1 METQAINP
9 PRRGLQ
15 MPRDRRPEFKQ
26 EMMIKGRRVRIP
38 KDTTKQ
44 SFKFSDDFHK
54 KSFDE
59 KGFLY
64 FGFKSSGAEK
74 AAARARGLIG
84 KTDSENHEQ
93 LQKWLNG
100 QTSQEV
106 ENNKGN
112 C

>member
-1 METQAINP
+1 
-9 PRRGLQ
+9 

-26 EMMIKGRRVRIP
+26 EMMIKGRKVRIP
-38 KDTTKQ
+38 KDRTKQ
-44 SFKFSDDFHK
+44 SFKFSDDFNK
-54 KSFDE
+54 KSFEE

-64 FGFKSSGAEK
+64 MNGSKKSEGAEK

-93 LQKWLNG
+93 FKKWLYDQN
-100 QTSQEV
+100 SQES
-106 ENNKGN
+106 EHYANKKMDNNKGN